1 MTTPP
6 LAAAPPPAAAPTP
19 APTPLT
25 DAEMIDM
32 DHLLEFSGGSRTS
45 LIEITDL
52 YFTQTTEQLDRLDA
66 AFTGQDA
73 AAVARIAHSSA
84 GASGVCGILAME
96 SLFRRVERF
105 GKENNVA
112 DAAVLLPE
120 LRQNFERVKTL
131 LLNSRQNLP
140 LS

>member
-1 MTTPP
+1 
-6 LAAAPPPAAAPTP
+6 
-19 APTPLT
+19 LT
-25 DAEMIDM
+25 DAELIDM
-32 DHLLEFSGGSRTS
+32 EHLIEFSGGSRTS
-45 LIEITDL
+45 LVEITDL
-52 YFTQTTEQLDRLDA
+52 YFTQTTEQLNRLET
-66 AFTGQDA
+66 AFTEQDA

-96 SLFRRVERF
+96 SLFRRVERL

-112 DAAVLLPE
+112 DAATLLPE
-120 LRQNFERVKTL
+120 LRQNFERVKAL